1 MATTSSRGPKRSPT
15 DPVPAVLLLR
25 GEPLKP
31 EVEPLGPGDGGYYQ
45 LAHREAPHHVVNAR
59 CRPAG
64 SVSSPTHATYPSG
77 RMSTAAGDST
87 SPVTGSDQRGSS
99 GTASTRSTRFD
110 QSVASRS
117 TDPPLRSSRTGR
129 AVCSNVYS
137 LRGPAAVFRSA
148 SGTRA
153 PTSGWSSPSWYRTSS
168 AVIISPSCR
177 VTGS

>member
-87 SPVTGSDQRGSS
+87 SSS
-99 GTASTRSTRFD
+99 GRI
-110 QSVASRS
+110 
-117 TDPPLRSSRTGR
+117 GKI
-129 AVCSNVYS
+129 YS
-137 LRGPAAVFRSA
+137 FR
-148 SGTRA
+148 
-153 PTSGWSSPSWYRTSS
+153 
-168 AVIISPSCR
+168 VIE
-177 VTGS
+177 